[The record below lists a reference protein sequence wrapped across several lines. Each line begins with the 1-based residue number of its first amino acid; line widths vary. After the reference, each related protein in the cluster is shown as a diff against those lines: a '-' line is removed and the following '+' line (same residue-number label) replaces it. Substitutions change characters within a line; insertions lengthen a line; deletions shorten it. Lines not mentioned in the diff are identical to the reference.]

1 MDAKARALLMDIPER
16 IETARLVLE
25 AARRHHV
32 QETYPVVQDS
42 LMELKLWMPWAAS
55 GSNLEEMAIY
65 FAKAHAQWISRELL
79 DFQWY
84 HKASGALV
92 GKGGLHHIDWDIPKF
107 EMGYWLSTRFVG
119 QGYAGEAV
127 SALAVFA
134 KDVLG
139 AKRLEITN
147 DAANAKSRAVA
158 ERAGFL
164 LEGILRKARRN
175 VHGDLSDQCMYAQ
188 VFD

>member
-1 MDAKARALLMDIPER
+1 MDIPER

-25 AARRHHV
+25 ATRRHHV

-55 GSNLEEMAIY
+55 GSNWEEMAIY

-107 EMGYWLSTRFVG
+107 EMGYWPSTSL
-119 QGYAGEAV
+119 AKTA
-127 SALAVFA
+127 SALTASPA
-134 KDVLG
+134 YPWPTNRVLSQYPISNLG
-139 AKRLEITN
+139 M
-147 DAANAKSRAVA
+147 SQ
-158 ERAGFL
+158 
-164 LEGILRKARRN
+164 
-175 VHGDLSDQCMYAQ
+175 SM
-188 VFD
+188 